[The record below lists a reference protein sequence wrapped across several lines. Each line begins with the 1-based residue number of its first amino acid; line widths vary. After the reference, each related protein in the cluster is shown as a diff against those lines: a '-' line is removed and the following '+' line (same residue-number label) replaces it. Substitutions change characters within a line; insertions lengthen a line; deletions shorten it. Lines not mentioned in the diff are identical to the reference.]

1 MNKDFNTSVER
12 EREMFVGSLSIL
24 LVLMSPIQ
32 WNYVMQTTASPFSFV
47 FSFSEKSSGLTQME
61 IIFKG
66 EEWQ

>member
-32 WNYVMQTTASPFSFV
+32 WNYVMQTTASPFSF
-47 FSFSEKSSGLTQME
+47 FGPIFFLRE
-61 IIFKG
+61 IQWLNADGDYFQG
-66 EEWQ
+66 